1 MDPANPENSLFYV
14 EILILFV
21 CLMGITLLSAIH
33 VTVFSARS
41 HGSGADGEAEDVRGQ
56 VWRGVVRDA
65 ARFHQA
71 AGLLETVLIVTSAG
85 IIAHATIDSGFF
97 RWTVPVLAVWT
108 AVVSVLRTLSR
119 AMALRDPYK
128 TGVRYA
134 YLARGAM
141 VLMSPLTWAVER
153 VSQAVLRLAAQP
165 RGEGETPAAAGERAP
180 AGEVRAELAPV
191 TESEQRVLGR
201 IREFGEARA
210 VDVMVPRTEV
220 AGIPAGASVKE
231 ALELARETESL
242 WSPVVEDSIDN
253 VVGIVSA
260 ADLALHA
267 TALGGGE
274 GTIQPLVQPA
284 FFIPENKRLSD
295 LVGEMKAHPWPLA
308 IILDE
313 YGGTAGMVTR
323 ERLIAELAERFR
335 GEEGAPEEVE
345 VVDERNVVVSGQASL
360 EEVNEAFSTELRSD
374 DFQTIGGYV
383 FGLFGRIPR
392 AGETVKYRDL
402 KFEVLEVS
410 GRRIGR
416 IKIGKA

>member
-33 VTVFSARS
+33 VTVFSIRS
-41 HGSGADGEAEDVRGQ
+41 HGAGAEGEAEDVRGQ
-56 VWRGVVRDA
+56 VWRRVVRDA

-71 AGLLETVLIVTSAG
+71 AGLLEIVLIVTSAG
-85 IIAHATIDSGFF
+85 IIAQATIGSGFF
-97 RWTVPVLAVWT
+97 RWTVPALALWT
-108 AVVSVLRTLSR
+108 AVVSVLRVLSR

-134 YLARGAM
+134 YLARGTMA
-141 VLMSPLTWAVER
+141 LMAPLTWAVER
-153 VSQAVLRLAAQP
+153 GTQAILRLAAGP
-165 RGEGETPAAAGERAP
+165 RGEGETAAAAPPRGE
-180 AGEVRAELAPV
+180 GEVQAELAPV

-220 AGIPAGASVKE
+220 AGIPAEATVKE
-231 ALELARETESL
+231 ALELARETASL
-242 WSPVVEDSIDN
+242 WNPVVEDSIDN
-253 VVGIVSA
+253 VVGIVSS

-267 TALGGGE
+267 SVPGGGG

-284 FFIPENKRLSD
+284 FFIPENKRLSE
-295 LVGEMKAHPWPLA
+295 LVGEMRAHSWPLA

-335 GEEGAPEEVE
+335 GEEGAAEEVE
-345 VVDERNVVVSGQASL
+345 VVDERNIVVSGQASL
-360 EEVNEAFSTELRSD
+360 DEVNEAFSTELRSD

-402 KFEVLEVS
+402 KFEALEVS

-416 IKIGKA
+416 IKIG

>member
-1 MDPANPENSLFYV
+1 MDPANPANSLFYV

-21 CLMGITLLSAIH
+21 CLMGITILSAIY
-33 VTVFSARS
+33 VTVFSSRS
-41 HGSGADGEAEDVRGQ
+41 HGPGAEGEAEDVRGR
-56 VWRGVVRDA
+56 VWRRVVRDA
-65 ARFHQA
+65 ARFHYA
-71 AGLLETVLIVTSAG
+71 AGLLELILIVTSAG
-85 IIAHATIDSGFF
+85 IIVQAAIGSGSF
-97 RWTVPVLAVWT
+97 RWTVLSLAVWI
-108 AVVSVLRTLSR
+108 AIVSVLRALSR
-119 AMALRDPYK
+119 AVALREPYK

-134 YLARGAM
+134 YLARGTI

-153 VSQAVLRLAAQP
+153 GTQAVLRLAAPP
-165 RGEGETPAAAGERAP
+165 RGEGETAAAAGERIP
-180 AGEVRAELAPV
+180 AGEIRAELAPV

-220 AGIPAGASVKE
+220 AGIPAGATVKE
-231 ALELARETESL
+231 ALELARETASL
-242 WSPVVEDSIDN
+242 WNPVVEESIDN
-253 VVGIVSA
+253 VVGMVSA
-260 ADLALHA
+260 ADLALQA
-267 TALGGGE
+267 SLPGGGD

-284 FFIPENKRLSD
+284 FFIPENKRLSE
-295 LVGEMKAHPWPLA
+295 LVGEMRAHPWPLA

-335 GEEGAPEEVE
+335 GEEGAAEEVE
-345 VVDERNVVVSGQASL
+345 VVDERNIVVSGQASL
-360 EEVNEAFSTELRSD
+360 EEVNEAFSTEMRSD

-392 AGETVKYRDL
+392 AGETVKFRDL

>member
-33 VTVFSARS
+33 VTVFSIRS
-41 HGSGADGEAEDVRGQ
+41 HGAGAEGEAEDVRGQ
-56 VWRGVVRDA
+56 VWRRVVRDA

-71 AGLLETVLIVTSAG
+71 AGLLDIVLIVTSAG
-85 IIAHATIDSGFF
+85 IIAQATIGSGFF
-97 RWTVPVLAVWT
+97 RWTVPSLALWT
-108 AVVSVLRTLSR
+108 AVVSVLRVLSR
-119 AMALRDPYK
+119 AMALRDPHK

-134 YLARGAM
+134 YLARGTMA
-141 VLMSPLTWAVER
+141 LMSPLTWAVER
-153 VSQAVLRLAAQP
+153 GTQAILRLSFGTRVEGETAAAAPP
-165 RGEGETPAAAGERAP
+165 RGEGEVQT
-180 AGEVRAELAPV
+180 ELAPV

-201 IREFGEARA
+201 IREFGDARA

-220 AGIPAGASVKE
+220 AGIPAGATVKE
-231 ALELARETESL
+231 ALELARETASL
-242 WSPVVEDSIDN
+242 WNPVVEDSIDN

-267 TALGGGE
+267 SLPGGGDGMIE
-274 GTIQPLVQPA
+274 PLVQPA
-284 FFIPENKRLSD
+284 FFIPENKRLSE
-295 LVGEMKAHPWPLA
+295 LVGEMRAHPWPLA

-335 GEEGAPEEVE
+335 GEEGAAEEVE
-345 VVDERNVVVSGQASL
+345 VVDERNIVVSGQASL
-360 EEVNEAFSTELRSD
+360 DEVNEAFSTELRSD